1 MRSAPRRLLVALVA
15 VLVALATLQVG
26 SGTASAHNT
35 LLSSSPADGAQL
47 AESPA
52 QISFVFDLP
61 APLDTASAELIDAT
75 GVRTDLT
82 GLVHGPAGETEIVAP
97 LPPELNGAV
106 TVRWRLVGP
115 DGHPITGRVAF
126 TVNAPTTTLTPATSI
141 ATATEPAT
149 TPTTSQ
155 TPDPAGQITDDAT
168 ADATAD
174 AQGTPGIL
182 RWLLRFGSYAAI
194 AAVIGITLT
203 DRLIWPGAA
212 SRPTLRRLLSRS
224 LAAVAALAF
233 VQLLVLAAD
242 IEGSSPWQAVD
253 ALDTATLTDAGFA
266 FAIRI
271 LLAGLAWLL
280 LCSMRIIHDE
290 VRWTALGL
298 AGITLM
304 GTWAWAGH
312 ARSQR
317 AAWLGV
323 PVDIAHH
330 TAAALWIAA
339 LAIVG
344 TIAITALSADDAKP
358 VMRRMSSVAAA
369 AVAVIVATGVV
380 QTIRLTGNPANL
392 FDAAHGRYLIAK
404 IVLVCVMLGLANHH
418 RTRLATILDDN
429 HEQPQLTEQLR
440 RTIVTEFA
448 LGIAVIGV
456 TAAMVVSPP
465 QATTNTNANPASPAV
480 ADHSP

>member
-1 MRSAPRRLLVALVA
+1 MRSTPRLLVALVA
-15 VLVALATLQVG
+15 VVVALATLQVG
-26 SGTASAHNT
+26 AGTASAHNT

-47 AESPA
+47 AESPS
-52 QISFVFDLP
+52 QISLLFDLP

-82 GLVHGPAGETEIVAP
+82 GLVHGPAGETQIVAP

-126 TVNAPTTTLTPATSI
+126 TVNAPTTNLTPATSI

-155 TPDPAGQITDDAT
+155 TPNPAGRSTDDAT
-168 ADATAD
+168 DD
-174 AQGTPGIL
+174 AQGAPGLL

-233 VQLLVLAAD
+233 LQLLVLAGD
-242 IEGSSPWQAVD
+242 IEGGSPWQAFD

-271 LLAGLAWLL
+271 LLAGPAWLL
-280 LCSMRIIHDE
+280 LCRMHIVHDD

-298 AGITLM
+298 AGIALM

-344 TIAITALSADDAKP
+344 TTAITALSADDAKP

-369 AVAVIVATGVV
+369 AVAVIVATGIV
-380 QTIRLTGNPANL
+380 QTIRLAGNPTNL

-418 RTRLATILDDN
+418 RTRLATIFDD
-429 HEQPQLTEQLR
+429 HHQQPQLTEQLR

-456 TAAMVVSPP
+456 TAAMVVSSP
-465 QATTNTNANPASPAV
+465 QATTDTNANPASPAV